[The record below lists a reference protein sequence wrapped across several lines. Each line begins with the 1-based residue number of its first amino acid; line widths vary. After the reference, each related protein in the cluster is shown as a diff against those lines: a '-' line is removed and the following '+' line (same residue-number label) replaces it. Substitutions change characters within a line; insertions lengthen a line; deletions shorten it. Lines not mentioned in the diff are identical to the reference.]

1 MRYSLKSKAIAL
13 IIVLALI
20 LSALSIFVSV
30 RFVSNIIRDNY
41 ETESARLSQTAANVV
56 DAEAMAR
63 LKAETKKIYDSI
75 PAEEGGWFWER
86 GRGREM
92 TDRE

>member
-30 RFVSNIIRDNY
+30 RFVSNIIRDN
-41 ETESARLSQTAANVV
+41 
-56 DAEAMAR
+56 
-63 LKAETKKIYDSI
+63 
-75 PAEEGGWFWER
+75 
-86 GRGREM
+86 
-92 TDRE
+92 